1 MSAVGSVTGSVA
13 SSVDWAA
20 GKLGTLD
27 PRFLAAALAFQ
38 LGILVCRA
46 VAWRN
51 VLRAAYPSHRVSL
64 LGVGAAYAVGVGLN
78 GLVPARGGEA
88 AKVALVRLQLPQT
101 SVATIAASSSVI
113 LLLDAVIGAAL
124 LTTAAATGTLASL
137 PAPPGAAWAAGAAGG
152 HTLWATTAALSAAAL
167 AFLAGR
173 RLAPRLAALWSQ
185 ARRGFSVLRTPGRY
199 LRQVA
204 VPQLGA
210 WLCRV
215 GVVLALLAAFGLPAT
230 IPVAMLVIVL
240 GGVSTMVPG
249 APGGLGAQ
257 QLLLVYALRE
267 TVSAAAVVSFSLG
280 MQATVTV
287 LNVVV
292 GVAAAM
298 LVFRTVR
305 PAAAVRASLRASRRG
320 SR

>member
-1 MSAVGSVTGSVA
+1 MSTVGSVTGSLG
-13 SSVDWAA
+13 SSLDWAA
-20 GKLGTLD
+20 DKLGTLD
-27 PRFLAAALAFQ
+27 PRFLAGALAFQ

-51 VLRAAYPSHRVSL
+51 VLRAAYPAHPVSL

-88 AKVALVRLQLPQT
+88 AKIALVRLQLPHT
-101 SVATIAASSSVI
+101 SVATIAATSSVI
-113 LLLDAVIGAAL
+113 LLLDTVIGAVL
-124 LTTAAATGTLASL
+124 LTTAAATGTLSSL
-137 PAPPGAAWAAGAAGG
+137 PMPPGAGWAAGAAGG
-152 HTLWATTAALSAAAL
+152 HPRWAAAAGLGAAVL
-167 AFLAGR
+167 ALLACR

-185 ARRGFSVLRTPGRY
+185 ARLGFSVLRTPGRY
-199 LRQVA
+199 VRAVA
-204 VPQLGA
+204 LPQLGA
-210 WLCRV
+210 WTCRV
-215 GVVLALLAAFGLPAT
+215 GVVLSLLAAFGLPAT
-230 IPVAMLVIVL
+230 VPVALLVIVL

-249 APGGLGAQ
+249 APGGLGTQ

-287 LNVVV
+287 LNVLV
-292 GVAAAM
+292 GLAAAM

-305 PAAAVRASLRASRRG
+305 PAAAVRASLRATRSG